1 MFLSSTNQNL
11 KFENNN
17 LHKEEIMETIESLLN
32 EIESEILRAKKAP
45 FSSTDVVV
53 NRQTLLSL
61 INRFRGAYPSAL
73 REAEQ
78 ICKLRDDII
87 EKANSYAEQLCDQA
101 ESQVAQM
108 KSDTEI
114 MRQAREDADIMRR
127 EAQEA
132 YDKMDYEARALA
144 FNLLD
149 NAEKALK
156 ESMNIING
164 RKRKLVED

>member
-1 MFLSSTNQNL
+1 
-11 KFENNN
+11 
-17 LHKEEIMETIESLLN
+17 METIESLLN
-32 EIESEILRAKKAP
+32 EIEGEVLRAKKAA
-45 FSSTDVVV
+45 FSSTDIVV
-53 NRQTLLSL
+53 NRQTMLAL
-61 INRFRGAYPSAL
+61 ISRFRGAYPIAL

-78 ICKLRDDII
+78 IKRERDDILN
-87 EKANSYAEQLCDQA
+87 KANAYAESICDNA
-101 ESQVAQM
+101 EAQVAQM

-114 MRQAREDADIMRR
+114 MRQAREDADALRR

-149 NAEKALK
+149 SAEKALK

-164 RKRKLVED
+164 RKRKLVEE

>member
-1 MFLSSTNQNL
+1 
-11 KFENNN
+11 
-17 LHKEEIMETIESLLN
+17 METIESLLN
-32 EIESEILRAKKAP
+32 EIESEVLRAKKAP

-73 REAEQ
+73 REAEA
-78 ICKLRDDII
+78 IKRDRDDII
-87 EKANSYAEQLCDQA
+87 SRANAYAESICDNA
-101 ESQVAQM
+101 ENQVAQM
-108 KSDTEI
+108 KSETEI
-114 MRQAREDADIMRR
+114 MRQAREDAEVLRK
-127 EAQEA
+127 EAQDA

-149 NAEKALK
+149 GAEKALK

-164 RKRKLVED
+164 RKRKLVEE

>member
-1 MFLSSTNQNL
+1 L
-11 KFENNN
+11 KITK

-32 EIESEILRAKKAP
+32 EIESEVLRAKKAP

-53 NRQTLLSL
+53 NRQALLSL

-78 ICKLRDDII
+78 IKRDRDDII
-87 EKANSYAEQLCDQA
+87 AKANTYAESICDNA
-101 ESQVAQM
+101 EAQVAQM
-108 KSDTEI
+108 KSETEI
-114 MRQAREDADIMRR
+114 MRQAREDAEILRR

-149 NAEKALK
+149 GAEKALK

-164 RKRKLVED
+164 RKRKLVEE

>member
-1 MFLSSTNQNL
+1 
-11 KFENNN
+11 
-17 LHKEEIMETIESLLN
+17 METIESLLN
-32 EIESEILRAKKAP
+32 EIEGEVLRAKKAA
-45 FSSTDVVV
+45 FSSTDIVV
-53 NRQTLLSL
+53 NRQTMLAL
-61 INRFRGAYPSAL
+61 ISRFRGAYPIAL

-78 ICKLRDDII
+78 IKRERDDILS
-87 EKANSYAEQLCDQA
+87 KANAYAESICDNA
-101 ESQVAQM
+101 EAQVAQM

-114 MRQAREDADIMRR
+114 MRQAREDADALRR

-149 NAEKALK
+149 GAEKALK

-164 RKRKLVED
+164 RKRKLVEE